1 MKETTK
7 KTIRK
12 ILTITTTVFWGVPAL
27 YVLVGGI
34 LMFDHIPNF
43 DYPLGTTILC
53 LVGAVLIIL
62 SVIAQWDKNKTRKV
76 LGNVLFLIF
85 SVVLVPIIMLLAA
98 FWGPKA
104 PLIFMLLYPI
114 IGLVLAILSLRF
126 S

>member
-1 MKETTK
+1 
-7 KTIRK
+7 
-12 ILTITTTVFWGVPAL
+12 
-27 YVLVGGI
+27 
-34 LMFDHIPNF
+34 MFAHIPNF
-43 DYPLGTTILC
+43 DSPLGTTIIC

-62 SVIAQWDKNKTRKV
+62 SVIAQWGKNKTRKV

-98 FWGPKA
+98 FWGPEA